1 MDYLKNAEKQII
13 GGREISFVRCARFGN
28 VLSSEQ
34 LAQIKFTN
42 EVIDRV
48 VSEVSGRISAETA
61 EDLYSR
67 GITTG

>member
-13 GGREISFVRCARFGN
+13 GGREISFVRCDRFGN

-61 EDLYSR
+61 EDLYSH

>member
-13 GGREISFVRCARFGN
+13 GGREISFVRCDRFGN
-28 VLSSEQ
+28 VLSKEQ
-34 LAQIKFTN
+34 LAQIEFSN

-48 VSEVSGRISAETA
+48 VSEVSGRISAETVS
-61 EDLYSR
+61 DLYSQ